1 MSMSS
6 IGEGS
11 AMQRE
16 FSFTDDDF
24 QQVVTLVRGY
34 TGIALADS
42 KRELVYGR
50 LVRRLRA
57 MRVDSFGEYL
67 QQLQKGDQTELQQF
81 CNAITTNLTAFFR
94 ENHHF
99 EFLAKQLV
107 PMLLKRNAARRRI
120 RIWSAGCSTGEEP
133 YSVAIVLQEA
143 MQELRNWDVRI
154 LATDLDSNVLGHGER
169 GSYDADRFEKM
180 DPERQRR
187 WFSRSADG
195 RYSVNQQLRSM
206 ISFKPLNL
214 IGTWPFNGPFD
225 LILCR
230 NVMIYFERDTQR
242 DIVERMAEHQC
253 IGDYLFLGHSE
264 SLLNVSTRYALE
276 GQTIHRKIA

>member
-1 MSMSS
+1 MSS
-6 IGEGS
+6 IGESSVAG
-11 AMQRE
+11 RE
-16 FSFTDDDF
+16 FAFTDQDF
-24 QQVVTLVRGY
+24 EQVVKLVRGY
-34 TGIALADS
+34 TGIALTES

-57 MRVDSFGEYL
+57 LRVRSFGEYL
-67 QQLQKGDQTELQQF
+67 LQLEKGDQSELQQF

-99 EFLAKQLV
+99 EFLAKDLL
-107 PMLLKRNAARRRI
+107 PAILKRNAIRRRI

-133 YSVAIVLQEA
+133 YSVAMVLLESS
-143 MQELRNWDVRI
+143 QELRNWDVRI
-154 LATDLDSNVLGHGER
+154 LATDLDSNVLAHGQR
-169 GSYDADRFEKM
+169 GVYEAERFEKM
-180 DPERQRR
+180 EAERQRR
-187 WFSRSADG
+187 WFSRTPSGQFAAHE
-195 RYSVNQQLRSM
+195 QLRSM

-214 IGTWPFNGPFD
+214 IGAWPFNGPFD

-230 NVMIYFERDTQR
+230 NVMIYFGRETQR
-242 DIVERMAEHQC
+242 DIVERMAERQSV
-253 IGDYLFLGHSE
+253 GDYLFLGHSE

>member
-1 MSMSS
+1 VASF
-6 IGEGS
+6 GDGS
-11 AMQRE
+11 AVGRE
-16 FSFTDDDF
+16 FSFTDEDF

-57 MRVDSFGEYL
+57 LRVRSFGEYL
-67 QQLQKGDQTELQQF
+67 QQLEKGDQAELQQF

-107 PMLLKRNAARRRI
+107 PTILRRNAARRRI

-133 YSVAIVLQEA
+133 YSVAIVLQESI
-143 MQELRNWDVRI
+143 QELRNWDVRI
-154 LATDLDSNVLGHGER
+154 LATDLDSNVLAHGQN
-169 GSYDADRFEKM
+169 GVYDADRFEKM
-180 DPERQRR
+180 DAERQRR
-187 WFSRSADG
+187 WFSRGADG
-195 RYSVNQQLRSM
+195 RFTASEHLRGM

-214 IGTWPFNGPFD
+214 IGPWPFNGPFD

-230 NVMIYFERDTQR
+230 NVMIYFGRDTQR
-242 DIVERMAEHQC
+242 DIVERMAERQSV
-253 IGDYLFLGHSE
+253 GDYLFLGHSE
-264 SLLNVSTRYALE
+264 SLLNVSNRYTLE
-276 GQTIHRKIA
+276 GQTIHRKIL

>member
-1 MSMSS
+1 MSS
-6 IGEGS
+6 IGDGS
-11 AMQRE
+11 AAERE
-16 FSFTDDDF
+16 FSFTDADF

-34 TGIALADS
+34 TGIALTES

-57 MRVDSFGEYL
+57 LRVRSFGEYL
-67 QQLQKGDQTELQQF
+67 QQLEKGDQTELQQF

-107 PMLLKRNAARRRI
+107 PMLLRRNAARRRI

-133 YSVAIVLQEA
+133 YSVAIVLQETI
-143 MQELRNWDVRI
+143 QELRNWDVRI
-154 LATDLDSNVLGHGER
+154 LATDLDSNVLAHGQR
-169 GSYDADRFEKM
+169 GIYDADRFEKM
-180 DPERQRR
+180 DAERQRR

-195 RYSVNQQLRSM
+195 RFTVNEQLSNM

-214 IGTWPFNGPFD
+214 IGAWPFNGPFD

-230 NVMIYFERDTQR
+230 NVMIYFGRETQR
-242 DIVERMAEHQC
+242 DIVERMAERQS
-253 IGDYLFLGHSE
+253 IGDHLFLGHSE

-276 GQTIHRKIA
+276 GQTIHRKLA